1 MSISNSTWSESEND
15 TTEIMKPSNQNPSSS
30 SVITQSVALEF
41 NLNKEN
47 KKHLADM
54 LEKSKNGEFPQKV
67 TVENK
72 IKSYTSYLFCLNP

>member
-1 MSISNSTWSESEND
+1 
-15 TTEIMKPSNQNPSSS
+15 MKPSNQNPSSS

-47 KKHLADM
+47 KKLLADM

-67 TVENK
+67 TV
-72 IKSYTSYLFCLNP
+72 